1 MKSTG
6 SLHLLALQIL
16 TVGIP
21 RLQEESVEDVLLISK
36 VRNVPRAN
44 ELASA
49 IAQGILR
56 TLLL

>member
-21 RLQEESVEDVLLISK
+21 RLQESVEDVLLISK